1 VFARR
6 QLHVRRNRRR
16 QWRRIHGLNAR
27 IYEDFEMLLSNK
39 VAVVTGGGNV
49 KSIGFAAARMFA
61 AHGAKVAILD
71 VDQGALDEAAGLIGE
86 NALALKV
93 DVRSQDACGEA
104 ASRIAAQWGQVDVLL
119 NNAGVVQTRR
129 IAQVTPEDYDFVL
142 DVNLRGALQVSQ
154 EILPLMRAG
163 GSIMFIASIAAQ
175 RGGGLMG
182 GPHYAASKGGILA
195 LAKSMARELGP
206 AGIRVNAVN
215 PGVVDTAMTENGYS
229 PELRASVT
237 ATIPLGRFGVPDDIA
252 SACLFLASDMS
263 SYITG
268 ASIDVNGGQ
277 HIH

>member
-1 VFARR
+1 
-6 QLHVRRNRRR
+6 
-16 QWRRIHGLNAR
+16 
-27 IYEDFEMLLSNK
+27 MLLSDK
-39 VAVVTGGGNV
+39 VAVVTGGGNI
-49 KSIGFAAARMFA
+49 KSIGFATARMFA

-71 VDQGALDEAAGLIGE
+71 VDRAALDQATSLIGGDVLPLQ
-86 NALALKV
+86 A
-93 DVRSQDACGEA
+93 DVRSLEDCREA
-104 ASRIAAQWGQVDVLL
+104 ARQIKARWQRVDILL

-129 IAQVTPEDYDFVL
+129 LAQVTPEDYDFVL

-154 EILPLMRAG
+154 EVLPLMGRG
-163 GSIMFIASIAAQ
+163 GSIVFIASIAAQ
-175 RGGGLMG
+175 RGGGLLG

-195 LAKSMARELGP
+195 LAKSMAREFGP

-252 SACLFLASDMS
+252 SACLFLASDLS
-263 SYITG
+263 SYVTG